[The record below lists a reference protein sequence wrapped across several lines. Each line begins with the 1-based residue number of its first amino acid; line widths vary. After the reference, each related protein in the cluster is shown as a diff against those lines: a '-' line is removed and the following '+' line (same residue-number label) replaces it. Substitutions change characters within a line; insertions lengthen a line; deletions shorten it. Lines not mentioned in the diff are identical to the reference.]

1 MYRKPRQP
9 IGILYVDKAGNIQLA
24 SGSGTDANL
33 RHLQNLLRQYT
44 GE

>member
-9 IGILYVDKAGNIQLA
+9 IAILYVDKTGKIQLA

-33 RHLQNLLRQYT
+33 RYLLDRLKQYT
-44 GE
+44 SH